1 MVIFIF
7 LVWKYAFCVNLIQ
20 KFKRVILR
28 RSLGPSL
35 ECLIDNRRPP
45 PLINFSIFFYSEHS
59 FFPPHTPPPPPPN
72 SPPPPPPH
80 SPSLINYWGKFSSQ
94 VWNDILMVNFLQS
107 RKRSDPPV
115 VCFVL
120 QFRAKKP
127 TQCFAL

>member
-59 FFPPHTPPPPPPN
+59 FFTPLTPTHPPPYPPPPRTPLRL
-72 SPPPPPPH
+72 
-80 SPSLINYWGKFSSQ
+80 LIIGESFHPKFETIYL
-94 VWNDILMVNFLQS
+94 W
-107 RKRSDPPV
+107 
-115 VCFVL
+115 
-120 QFRAKKP
+120 
-127 TQCFAL
+127 